1 MTHSQDCFNTDGN
14 YHCECTEGTERG
26 EGGVCQEMEPGECEI
41 MPVKSVIGA
50 FRGNNVNVKVFTF
63 IS

>member
-1 MTHSQDCFNTDGN
+1 
-14 YHCECTEGTERG
+14 
-26 EGGVCQEMEPGECEI
+26 MEPGECEI

-63 IS
+63 IF